1 MSDKSTPTP
10 WKVTERHYVDAPIGD
25 GRLQEVAYCGDCE
38 VGSRNANARLIV
50 TAVNYH
56 HRLREALLSTVEKL
70 ERSTCLHE
78 ETYRGGAIWEI
89 CSHCGMKWA
98 DDEGGKPE
106 SSELPEV
113 EQARTILTEL
123 NNLESSYE

>member
-56 HRLREALLSTVEKL
+56 HRLREALGEVITDSEAFGMPTI
-70 ERSTCLHE
+70 
-78 ETYRGGAIWEI
+78 ETLNEI
-89 CSHCGMKWA
+89 EA
-98 DDEGGKPE
+98 TLA
-106 SSELPEV
+106 ELD
-113 EQARTILTEL
+113 
-123 NNLESSYE
+123 NLENGS